1 MNNLDLS
8 QGPARDALAWHSQQP
23 SCALELQAL
32 ELLSLTRMNEWS
44 YHDATLL
51 KKCHFSFI
59 WILSSFLKAFIHPVY
74 LTDRHFE
81 VD

>member
-44 YHDATLL
+44 YHDATTKEMSLL
-51 KKCHFSFI
+51 IYLNFILLVKKQFI
-59 WILSSFLKAFIHPVY
+59 LRTTWLNTITY
-74 LTDRHFE
+74 NN
-81 VD
+81 